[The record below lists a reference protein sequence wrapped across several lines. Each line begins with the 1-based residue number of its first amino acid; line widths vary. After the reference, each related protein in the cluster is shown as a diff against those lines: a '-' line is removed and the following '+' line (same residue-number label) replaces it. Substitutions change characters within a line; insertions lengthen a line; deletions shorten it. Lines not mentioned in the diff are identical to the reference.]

1 MMDQNGH
8 ILEVEGLKVYYWTAR
23 GPVQAVDDVTFD
35 VRKDEIFGL
44 VGESGCGK
52 STTAMAL
59 LRLIKAPG
67 SIEGGQIRLD
77 GRDILQLNEEQM
89 RRTRWEDISLI
100 PQGAMNAL
108 NPVMRVRAQI
118 SDGITQ
124 HQGAWSGNNLDERI
138 EDLLRVVDLPPE
150 VANMYPHELSGGMK
164 QRVCI
169 AMAIALEPALIIAD
183 EPTSALDVIV
193 QRAVMETLT
202 EVQERMK
209 SSLIL
214 IGHDMG
220 LQAQVVDRLTVMYAG
235 KIAEIGEVE
244 DMFADPLHPYT
255 ELLIAS
261 LPSPTEKRTRAA
273 IPGLPPTLL
282 NPPSGCRFHPRCP
295 HVMGVCSEVIPP
307 LVEVQPGRLVA
318 CHLRY

>member
-1 MMDQNGH
+1 MAEQNSH
-8 ILEVEGLKVYYWTAR
+8 ILGVRDLKVYYWTAR
-23 GPVQAVDDVTFD
+23 GPVQAVDEVTFD
-35 VRKDEIFGL
+35 VRRNEILGL

-67 SIEGGQIRLD
+67 SIEGGQILLND
-77 GRDILQLNEEQM
+77 RDILSIGEEEM
-89 RRTRWEDISLI
+89 RRTRWAEISLI

-108 NPVMRVRAQI
+108 NPVMRINDQI
-118 SDGITQ
+118 KDGITQ
-124 HQGAWSGNNLDERI
+124 HQGAWSGNELDDRI
-138 EDLLRVVDLPPE
+138 EELLRVVKLPGE
-150 VANMYPHELSGGMK
+150 VAGMYPHELSGGMK

-169 AMAIALEPALIIAD
+169 AMAIALEPPLIIAD

-202 EVQERMK
+202 EVQQRMK

-220 LQAQVVDRLTVMYAG
+220 LQAQVVDRMTVMYAG
-235 KIAEIGEVE
+235 KIAEIGDVE
-244 DMFADPLHPYT
+244 AMFADPLHPYT

-261 LPSPTEKRTRAA
+261 LPSPTEKKTRKA

-282 NPPSGCRFHPRCP
+282 NPPSGCRFNPRCP
-295 HVMGVCSEVIPP
+295 YVMDVCRDEVPP
-307 LVEVQPGRLVA
+307 LVEVEPDRWVA

>member
-1 MMDQNGH
+1 MREQDSS
-8 ILEVEGLKVYYWTAR
+8 ILEVKDLKVYYWTAR
-23 GPVQAVDDVTFD
+23 GPVQAVDEVSFD
-35 VRKDEIFGL
+35 VRKNEILGL

-67 SIEGGQIRLD
+67 SIEGGQILLD
-77 GRDILQLNEEQM
+77 GRDILQLDEEQM
-89 RRTRWEDISLI
+89 RRTRWTEISLI

-108 NPVMRVRAQI
+108 NPVMRIRDQI
-118 SDGITQ
+118 KDGITQ
-124 HQGAWSGNNLDERI
+124 HQGSWSGKALDDKI
-138 EDLLRVVDLPPE
+138 EKLLKVVELPVE
-150 VANMYPHELSGGMK
+150 VASMYPHELSGGMK
-164 QRVCI
+164 QRVCV
-169 AMAIALEPALIIAD
+169 AMAIALEPPLIIAD

-202 EVQERMK
+202 EVQKRMK

-244 DMFADPLHPYT
+244 AMFEKPLHPYT

-261 LPSPTEKRTRAA
+261 LPSPTEKKTRKA
-273 IPGLPPTLL
+273 IPGLPPLL
-282 NPPSGCRFHPRCP
+282 LDPPSGCRFNPRCP
-295 HVMGVCSEVIPP
+295 FVMDICSKEVPP
-307 LVEVQPGRLVA
+307 LVEVQPDHLVA
-318 CHLRY
+318 CHLRR